1 MQRHDIYGP
10 IHKALRAAA
19 GKLLARLGS
28 TDFSDAAETSSILAD
43 MRSQLALGMRH
54 LHHEELHIHAALE
67 ARSPGSSGRLEADHH
82 HHEEAFAELE
92 KLMKVIE
99 GAATSERTKLGRE
112 LYLRYSQ
119 FVAADFE
126 HMLEEET
133 VTMPLL
139 HSLFSDTELMAIEGA
154 IVSSIPPAET
164 MTIMSDMIPAM
175 HRSERKQFL
184 SFVKAGAP
192 PEVFEMLL
200 QGAAKPNLSAVDWSD
215 LTEAFGLAA

>member
-1 MQRHDIYGP
+1 MQRYDIYGP

-92 KLMKVIE
+92 EQMKVIE
-99 GAATSERTKLGRE
+99 GAATSERTKLGHE

-192 PEVFEMLL
+192 PEVFGMLL
-200 QGAAKPNLSAVDWSD
+200 QGAAKPNLSPADWSD
-215 LTEAFGLAA
+215 LTEAFGVAA

>member
-92 KLMKVIE
+92 VLMKVIE

-200 QGAAKPNLSAVDWSD
+200 QGAAKPNLSPVDWSD
-215 LTEAFGLAA
+215 LTTAFGLAA